1 MEEIGGE
8 DKGDMLATEGVGE
21 RLQPACRK
29 GHPELVPRQEGQRGW
44 GDSSAW
50 TRNFYSV
57 DT

>member
-8 DKGDMLATEGVGE
+8 DKGDMLVTDGVGE
-21 RLQPACRK
+21 RLQPHVER
-29 GHPELVPRQEGQRGW
+29 GIQSWLPRQEGKRGW